1 MKQII
6 RLTESDLHRLVKESV
21 RRILAE
27 TDASAAG
34 GGALGGCNIMNGT
47 SDETGGVAYPFG
59 GGGKKKSVGGNP
71 FNQSPIIRRPSPVG
85 EPTNKKE
92 KGVDMTDALDRK
104 GGKNHSIAMNHVGES
119 VVREAVEESVGNW
132 LKTAA
137 LGGMMAFSPMNANA
151 QSQDYQQQGD
161 TISITNKNKGIFTH
175 KHRSPEELMKL
186 YPQVYAD
193 RNKTPQEWI
202 TNARKGK
209 YDLVSPEGKS
219 LFLVRSAAIK
229 GLNPWDELVNNFSG
243 EDFEI
248 NMKDIEPPKM
258 GEFTRSDS
266 IDVLKGNGS
275 PMNNSVNGAIV
286 SFFRN
291 NRNIT
296 PKQTRNIRAISTND
310 LMSNTE
316 KVNLPSDINNYKL
329 VKISGGPFLLMP
341 INYTLQNVQAEMGL

>member
-1 MKQII
+1 MI
-6 RLTESDLHRLVKESV
+6 D
-21 RRILAE
+21 
-27 TDASAAG
+27 
-34 GGALGGCNIMNGT
+34 
-47 SDETGGVAYPFG
+47 
-59 GGGKKKSVGGNP
+59 
-71 FNQSPIIRRPSPVG
+71 
-85 EPTNKKE
+85 
-92 KGVDMTDALDRK
+92 
-104 GGKNHSIAMNHVGES
+104 
-119 VVREAVEESVGNW
+119 EAVDEGIGNW
-132 LKTAA
+132 LKGAA
-137 LGGMMAFSPMNANA
+137 LGGMMALSPMNAANA

-161 TISITNKNKGIFTH
+161 TISMTKKNKDIFIH
-175 KHRSPEELMKL
+175 KYRSPEELMKL

-209 YDLVSPEGKS
+209 YDLVNPEGKI
-219 LFLVRSAAIK
+219 LFSIRSAAMK

-258 GEFTRSDS
+258 DEFTRSDS
-266 IDVLKGNGS
+266 IDALRGNGS
-275 PMNNSVNGAIV
+275 PKNNSVNGAIV

-296 PKQTRNIRAISTND
+296 PKQTRNIRTISTND

-316 KVNLPSDINNYKL
+316 KVNLPSDIKNYKL